1 MQVDE
6 IQIERKETAIRILIS
21 VLFWVILEVL
31 KGVLGVLVLFE
42 LAFALITKRPPS
54 DRVRQFANR
63 TLSYH
68 YRILRY
74 LTYNEP
80 DWPFPF
86 SEFPPPVEPSA
97 QTHQR
102 REERPED
109 AKGKADE

>member
-6 IQIERKETAIRILIS
+6 IQLERKETAIRILIS
-21 VLFWVILEVL
+21 LLFWVILEVV
-31 KGVLGVLVLFE
+31 KAVLGALILFE

-63 TLSYH
+63 ALSYH

-86 SEFPPPVEPSA
+86 SEFPPQVEPSA
-97 QTHQR
+97 QTPQR

-109 AKGKADE
+109 AEGKADE